1 MGFDDL
7 EDEASDQTQN
17 HGGFDDLDAAMGS
30 DSSETLDDRDGEH
43 QAADSTDSDAGEET
57 NSMTTP
63 AFEYEEAKNAAQYVR
78 KETAN
83 TLDEAWEYDG
93 KPYLGREIGLE
104 NIAKREWQD
113 AVFRYAAQ
121 NPEAVAD
128 LVVEAREEAHGPI
141 DENGE

>member
-7 EDEASDQTQN
+7 DDEQTSEDS
-17 HGGFDDLDAAMGS
+17 GFDDLDAAMGS
-30 DSSETLDDRDGEH
+30 SKDETADDNGGAEQTADG
-43 QAADSTDSDAGEET
+43 TDGDLTQET
-57 NSMTTP
+57 DPTTTP
-63 AFEYEEAKNAAQYVR
+63 AFEYEATKNAAQYVR
-78 KETAN
+78 EETAN
-83 TLDEAWEYDG
+83 TLDEAWEYDV

-128 LVVEAREEAHGPI
+128 LVVAAREEAHGAI